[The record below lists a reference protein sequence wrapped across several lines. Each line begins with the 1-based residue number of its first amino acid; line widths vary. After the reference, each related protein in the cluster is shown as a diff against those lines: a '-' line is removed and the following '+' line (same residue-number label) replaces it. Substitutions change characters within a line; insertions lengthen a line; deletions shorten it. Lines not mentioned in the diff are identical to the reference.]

1 MINAKSVKFK
11 NLFSV
16 GNTFQE
22 FDLKENSNLL
32 VVGKSGH
39 GKSTIIDAIT
49 FALFGRTYKDLNKG
63 QLINSIN
70 KKNLVV
76 EFEFNEYKVIRG
88 ISPNLFEIYK
98 DGELIPQT
106 GDVRDYQKNLEK
118 NILNMNYKS
127 FTQVVVLGSAAF
139 MPFMKLQAAHRREVI
154 EDLLDLHVFSKM
166 SLLLKSKNDI
176 NKAEL
181 ADINIKA
188 QSLKSS
194 IKTMNEMIEEQSINS
209 NEEIQSIIAAR
220 DIKRDKTTALNNEL
234 KKLVEE
240 EKELLKIK
248 DSFPVSEGE
257 VVDKILALN
266 KKKTA
271 IITKIDILKKTIT
284 FIDSNDDCPTCK
296 QDITFEY
303 KASIVEENNKSISE
317 LDLKI
322 PKIDTNLTKC
332 NNIFD
337 EIKKSKDDIS
347 AIKSNTS
354 VKKTMLNSM
363 ITTVEEMN
371 ERIDKLKNK
380 VKSEVST
387 IKLDALKREI
397 TLENKKYDK
406 HKRIAE
412 NYVNCQKILKDNGIK
427 SVIINKYIPLLNQ
440 HINSYLEKFDMFVS
454 FELDS
459 SFNETIKSRH
469 RDKFS
474 YNSFSEGQKKRIDFS
489 ILLAMRD
496 IAKMKNSVACNLL
509 IIDEL
514 MDGLDVDN
522 VDNLENILSEFDQT
536 NTIIISHSEDIKNR
550 QLFDKT
556 IKAEL
561 VKNFTT
567 YEEV

>member
-181 ADINIKA
+181 ADINIKV